1 MSATA
6 NRKMGKLYEGLNER
20 ERVRMLAKL
29 ARAHDT
35 SEMDRLRN
43 ATPMAHADAY
53 NRALGLLRTL
63 NGNLPDWL
71 TIFHMGMQRDRFR
84 LQHVL
89 SEMAQRTLQQLAL
102 PNIWKLIAYPVTES
116 EYRVLVELERAEP
129 YELDAYAQR
138 FVEMDGDEL
147 VGLNPHIAEFL
158 QHLPADLK
166 LHRFDSDEWEAW
178 RASPEYEQEDQEQD
192 RIYGEL
198 TRQLLALIEAAIAA
212 GELPKP
218 KKTKGEPSLPLGVL
232 SDWGEGTT
240 PETYKPLGPSYFV
253 PVLQLLGGD
262 FAKWEIH
269 PDDET
274 DTVKERRRDM
284 LAALLPLTGRHNQL
298 RDAIEH
304 LEPPKTAA
312 QREAAQKHADE
323 LHETRNAE
331 SALIEIA
338 FESAIVHGTHRAQL
352 EGLAEAL
359 AIVQQEDFYG
369 EDPLWPE
376 TRAQIETAQEEGK
389 RFDGLWQDAN
399 SLAELRSGLRKLQGL
414 EPYPEGDF
422 AAPAPLPESEPDT
435 AGTLALIR
443 GWSQ

>member
-1 MSATA
+1 MSATT

-35 SEMDRLRN
+35 REMDRLRD

-89 SEMAQRTLQQLAL
+89 SEMAQRTLQQFAF
-102 PNIWKLIAYPVTES
+102 PNVWKLIAYPVTES
-116 EYRVLVELERAEP
+116 EYRALVEMERAEP
-129 YELDAYAQR
+129 YPLDAYAER
-138 FVEMDGDEL
+138 LAEMESDKP
-147 VGLNPHIAEFL
+147 GLNPQIAEFL
-158 QHLPADLK
+158 QHLPPELT
-166 LHRFDSDEWEAW
+166 LRRFDTDEWETW
-178 RASPEYEQEDQEQD
+178 RASPEYEQDDQEQD

-198 TRQLLALIEAAIAA
+198 TRQLLALIEAAIEA

-218 KKTKGEPSLPLGVL
+218 KRTKGERSLPTGVL
-232 SDWGEGTT
+232 SDWSEGTT

-253 PVLQLLGGD
+253 PALQLLGGD

-269 PDDET
+269 PDDEA
-274 DTVKERRRDM
+274 DTVKKRRREI

-304 LEPPKTAA
+304 IEPPSTAT
-312 QREAAQKHADE
+312 QREAAHKYADE

-331 SALIEIA
+331 NALIEIA

-352 EGLAEAL
+352 DSLAEAL
-359 AIVQQEDFYG
+359 AIIQQEDFYG

-376 TRAQIETAQEEGK
+376 TRAQLETAQEEGN
-389 RFDGLWQDAN
+389 RFQGLWDDAN
-399 SLAELRSGLRKLQGL
+399 SLGELRSGLRKLQGL
-414 EPYPEGDF
+414 EPYPKDDF
-422 AAPAPLPESEPDT
+422 NAPAPLPEGEPDT